1 MVLYNGSEWSGVRL
15 TDARAIATFP
25 FQRYLGAAKIV
36 ISHPNDNVDPNVDG
50 TLMCAVRP
58 GLITEVKRRYHYK
71 LPW

>member
-1 MVLYNGSEWSGVRL
+1 MGPAG
-15 TDARAIATFP
+15 ARAITTFR

-36 ISHPNDNVDPNVDG
+36 ISHPNDDVDPNVDG

-58 GLITEVKRRYHYK
+58 GLITEVKQRWHYK